1 MVSLYKIYNS
11 SLELNITL
19 DTDVGAADA
28 GSIKWHVDIGGP
40 GTILPFDVDA
50 LVWLQSDSQRRVIA

>member
-1 MVSLYKIYNS
+1 MVSLCKIYNG
-11 SLELNITL
+11 SLELNIML
-19 DTDVGAADA
+19 DTDVGTADA

-50 LVWLQSDSQRRVIA
+50 MQKIRKRERRKTP